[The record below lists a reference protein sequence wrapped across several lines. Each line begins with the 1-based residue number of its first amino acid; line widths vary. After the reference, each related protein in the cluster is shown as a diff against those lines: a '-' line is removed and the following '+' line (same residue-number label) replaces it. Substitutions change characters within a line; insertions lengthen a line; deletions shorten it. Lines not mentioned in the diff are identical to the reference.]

1 MAGLDNIGNVP
12 PEVAVPE
19 KTQTEDVFSSMLK
32 DSKERALAGQRALDA
47 RRDQLLQL
55 SQKRMFDPTLM
66 RFAGGMFAPTKTG
79 SFGESLGYGATAAA
93 EEQEKEFTRQQALG
107 KLQYEMELESIK
119 NRKAAAIPEMLM
131 KLQQGNAPMAAKA
144 TPVAAPVA
152 APVAGEAQPAAQP
165 AAQPVAQPVAR
176 PNRVRGEGGL
186 LPNISD
192 AQLAIMS
199 MDPDLKPVADAE
211 MKLREE
217 RRKSREEFIIAGEKR
232 FLYPDEVQ
240 EMQSLASSGNIEG
253 LRDFYRRINV
263 PFNFIEDK
271 TVPGGHRLA
280 TATELE
286 GMKEREKSR
295 YGKQEPVW
303 VYELGRN
310 IPMSPLRASEYET
323 ARAEGKGK
331 EWLQKNMP
339 DVMPSGTSGEG
350 RAGANLPPEK
360 PEEAG
365 RVSSAQKRAE
375 GIEDIRRSFVNRGMN
390 ADELVVPANEILTLA
405 NNPVYSQAMGI
416 IDGPGLKNAIAK
428 AISQGVRVGDWN
440 VGFPA
445 IRDTI
450 MQLKNGP
457 DGKPLSTDARQA
469 IIDGSQKYLQNATT
483 IELLFTQNFMSKQG
497 AITEGERALV
507 RQTGF
512 NKEDSPNVVKAKAK
526 MLIAKGEYDRKA
538 AEAFIEWEKKN
549 PGGTV
554 EEFELKSPERRALWE
569 ERDRAAKAAYAEH
582 FPNRSSSGARTSS
595 AARGSSSTPERNT
608 TDGVDQSLVNRFVP
622 NRGR

>member
-1 MAGLDNIGNVP
+1 MAGLDNAWNASE
-12 PEVAVPE
+12 EVAVPQ
-19 KTQTEDVFSSMLK
+19 KTQTEDAFSTMLK
-32 DSKERALAGQRALDA
+32 SSQERALAGQRALDA
-47 RRDQLLQL
+47 RRDQLLNL
-55 SQKRMFDPTLM
+55 SQQRMFNPTLM
-66 RFAGGMFAPTKTG
+66 KFAGGMLAPTKTG
-79 SFGESLGYGATAAA
+79 SFGESLGYAATAAA
-93 EEQEKEFTRQQALG
+93 DEQEKEFAREQALA
-107 KLQYEMELESIK
+107 KLQYEMELESAK
-119 NRKAAAIPEMLM
+119 QKEAAGVPQML
-131 KLQQGNAPMAAKA
+131 LQMRQGR
-144 TPVAAPVA
+144 
-152 APVAGEAQPAAQP
+152 AQPAPAAPSAAPSAPSSDAP
-165 AAQPVAQPVAR
+165 AAQAPTAQPR
-176 PNRVRGEGGL
+176 PASPKTL
-186 LPNISD
+186 LGDISE
-192 AQLAIMS
+192 AELQIMMGQPS
-199 MDPDLKPVADAE
+199 LKPYADAE
-211 MKLREE
+211 MALRKE
-217 RRKSREEFIIAGEKR
+217 RRESIKIVEIGGEKR
-232 FLYPDEVQ
+232 PMYPEQIQ
-240 EMQSLASSGNIEG
+240 EFEMLSNSGDMVALEK
-253 LRDFYRRINV
+253 FYRRFGL
-263 PFNFIEDK
+263 PFPYIKDPSHP
-271 TVPGGHRLA
+271 TGYRIP

-416 IDGPGLKNAIAK
+416 IDGPGLKNAVAK

-457 DGKPLSTDARQA
+457 DGKPLSTEARKA

-582 FPNRSSSGARTSS
+582 FPS
-595 AARGSSSTPERNT
+595 RGSAPRGSPAASSTVPERNT
-608 TDGVDQSLVNRFVP
+608 TPGVDQSIVNRFAP
-622 NRGR
+622 RR